1 MSPIA
6 MRPSS
11 LGPVKRKFELDENYS
26 NSYSPPPFKKIFS
39 DTSRGH
45 SPCRSPL
52 LQSCPSPDSTEG
64 RTTPKFYI
72 SKLCTNSSS
81 SHSSSLSAAPSPNS
95 STAMEIPID
104 IPNLCAKAIAT
115 VTSANSD
122 LNSDIDCSDVD
133 CDSDSQNKANA
144 QDLSMNQGGP
154 KRDETCEKLPQLFFS
169 RVSTDSTETDCSSV
183 DFKSQAVSS
192 LLNEPILGVNH
203 LTDNKSESSMDCDS
217 LKKPDDNFS
226 IVQNLI
232 TSTDDDIDIA
242 KEHISISTNDNK
254 SVELI
259 SKCVVPTTVDD
270 CIQISSEIEGNIA
283 AEST

>member
-26 NSYSPPPFKKIFS
+26 SSYSPPPFKKIFS

-72 SKLCTNSSS
+72 SKLCTTNTNSSS

-95 STAMEIPID
+95 SSAMEIPMD
-104 IPNLCAKAIAT
+104 IPNLCVKTIGT
-115 VTSANSD
+115 VSSANSD

-133 CDSDSQNKANA
+133 FENDDK
-144 QDLSMNQGGP
+144 SMQ
-154 KRDETCEKLPQLFFS
+154 KRDDTCEKLKKLFFA
-169 RVSTDSTETDCSSV
+169 RVSTDSTETDCSSI
-183 DFKSQAVSS
+183 DFKPQSTTEINLN
-192 LLNEPILGVNH
+192 LLQEPIVCDNNLI
-203 LTDNKSESSMDCDS
+203 DNKFDTSMDCDS
-217 LKKPDDNFS
+217 LKKPADNFS

-232 TSTDDDIDIA
+232 SSTDDIDAA
-242 KEHISISTNDNK
+242 KESISITTDK
-254 SVELI
+254 SVDLI
-259 SKCVVPTTVDD
+259 SNCVPIDGSFVPVSNAVDT
-270 CIQISSEIEGNIA
+270 NINVA
-283 AEST
+283 AETTDNHLIN

>member
-26 NSYSPPPFKKIFS
+26 NSYSPPPFKKIFTETS
-39 DTSRGH
+39 SRGH

-72 SKLCTNSSS
+72 SKLCTNNTNSSS
-81 SHSSSLSAAPSPNS
+81 SHSSSMSAAPSPNS
-95 STAMEIPID
+95 SSAMEIPID

-122 LNSDIDCSDVD
+122 LNSDIECSDLD
-133 CDSDSQNKANA
+133 FENDDKMLPA
-144 QDLSMNQGGP
+144 Q
-154 KRDETCEKLPQLFFS
+154 KRDETCEKLKKLFFA
-169 RVSTDSTETDCSSV
+169 RVSTDSTETDCSSI
-183 DFKSQAVSS
+183 DFKPQ
-192 LLNEPILGVNH
+192 LLNNETNLNLIVQEPTI
-203 LTDNKSESSMDCDS
+203 DNKSESSMDCDS
-217 LKKPDDNFS
+217 MKMKTADNFS

-232 TSTDDDIDIA
+232 TSSDDFA
-242 KEHISISTNDNK
+242 LANGPLVSITNVDEAI
-254 SVELI
+254 ELN
-259 SKCVVPTTVDD
+259 SKCVPIDNECITVSNDVVVP
-270 CIQISSEIEGNIA
+270 IA
-283 AEST
+283 VATKSTDNST